1 MSFTIDG
8 IKWNFPCTIEREAEV
23 TPSEISGMML
33 NKTYFNDVLGT
44 WMKYTVAIAIP
55 KGHEAEYTQIYEALS
70 DPVSY
75 HTFIL
80 PYNYQEEGLTIN
92 ARVHTVSDAYVRL
105 PNGKQTWRKTR
116 FEIIANHPTK
126 EVNDEE
132 IVDYGFSPFPDTA
145 GIEVGSVY
153 EYTAQGW
160 EQKDYGD
167 GDNTYY

>member
-8 IKWNFPCTIEREAEV
+8 IKWDFPCTIERQAEI
-23 TPSEISGMML
+23 TSSEISGMML

-44 WMKYTVAIAIP
+44 WMKYTIAIAVP
-55 KGHEAEYTQIYEALS
+55 KGHEADYTDIYEILA

-80 PYNYQEEGLTIN
+80 PYNYQEGGITVN
-92 ARVHTVSDAYVRL
+92 GRVNVVSDVWVRL
-105 PNGKQTWRKTR
+105 PQGKQTWRKTR

-126 EVNDEE
+126 EAPLGNVG
-132 IVDYGFSPFPDTA
+132 YSPFPDTA
-145 GIEVGSVY
+145 GIEVGDIY

-160 EQKDYGD
+160 QETQYTD
-167 GDNTYY
+167 GDDIYY

>member
-8 IKWNFPCTIEREAEV
+8 IKWEFPCTIEREAEV
-23 TPSEISGMML
+23 TSSDVSGMML

-44 WMKYTVAIAIP
+44 WMKYKVAIAIP
-55 KGHEAEYTQIYEALS
+55 KGHEAEYVSIYEALS

-80 PYNYQEEGLTIN
+80 PYNYQDEGLTLVG
-92 ARVHTVSDAYVRL
+92 RVEVVSDVYVRL
-105 PNGKQTWRKTR
+105 PNNKQTWRKTE

-126 EVNDEE
+126 EADLGNVG
-132 IVDYGFSPFPDTA
+132 YSPFPDT
-145 GIEVGSVY
+145 GGVNEGDVY
-153 EYTAQGW
+153 EYTANGW
-160 EQKDYGD
+160 QEADFGD